1 MERRARRPEPAPEE
15 PGLFDAPEPAPAP
28 RPASVPA
35 PASVPPAPAPAA
47 PRAEPAPPPLYT
59 VAQLSGLIHSSLQGL
74 GRVRVE
80 GEVAQKKRTAS
91 GHVYFDLKDAGAKL
105 ACKVWQ
111 SQVPRVLRS
120 DPQDG
125 AQVIA
130 WGRLD
135 LYPPQ
140 GSYSL
145 IVDRLEPL
153 GLGALRAQL
162 EERKRELKARGW
174 FDRKRSV
181 PTFPR
186 MIGLVTSRDGAAL
199 RDFLKT
205 RSLRWPGYAVRL
217 AHTSVQ
223 GPGAAESIAAALRA
237 LDASGVDAIAL
248 VRGGGSLEDLWAF
261 NELPVAE
268 AIWSCRA
275 PVVTGIGHETDTTL
289 ADLVAD
295 HRAHTPTDAA
305 QELIPDRGE
314 LCARIARLG
323 NYLAEAFERSFA
335 ERERRFATLA
345 ARPVLRDAAWI
356 LGERTRALGALHA
369 RADGAL
375 GEALAR
381 RGTRVARAHA
391 QLARRTPAA
400 ELARRRQRLA
410 TAQVKLAAAAERAIE
425 RRATALAVKA
435 RSLDAVSPVAVLARG
450 YAIVRRAEGGPALVD
465 PGALAPGDALET
477 RLAHGS
483 FRSRV
488 ESVRPEGGA

>member
-1 MERRARRPEPAPEE
+1 MERRARRPEPAREE
-15 PGLFDAPEPAPAP
+15 PGLFDPPVPVPMPEPELQP
-28 RPASVPA
+28 VPL
-35 PASVPPAPAPAA
+35 PPAPAP

-59 VAQLSGLIHSSLQGL
+59 VAQLSSLIHSSLQGL
-74 GRVRVE
+74 GRLRVE

-105 ACKVWQ
+105 ACKIWQ
-111 SQVPRVLRS
+111 SQVPRVLRF
-120 DPQDG
+120 DLGEG

-135 LYPPQ
+135 LYAPQ

-153 GLGALRAQL
+153 GLGALLAQL
-162 EERKRELKARGW
+162 EQRKLELKARGW
-174 FDRKRSV
+174 FERKRAL
-181 PTFPR
+181 PAFPR
-186 MIGLVTSRDGAAL
+186 VIGLVTSRDGAAL

-223 GPGAAESIAAALRA
+223 GPGSAESIAAALRS
-237 LDASGVDAIAL
+237 LDATGVDAIAL

-261 NELPVAE
+261 NELCVAE
-268 AIWSCRA
+268 AIWNARV
-275 PVVTGIGHETDTTL
+275 PVVTGIGHESDTTL

-305 QELIPDRGE
+305 QELIPDRAE
-314 LCARIARLG
+314 LCARIARAG
-323 NYLAEAFERSFA
+323 NYLTEAFERVFEQRVQRHA
-335 ERERRFATLA
+335 ALV

-356 LGERTRALGALHA
+356 LGERTRTLAALHA
-369 RADGAL
+369 RVDGAL
-375 GEALAR
+375 REALGR
-381 RGTRVARAHA
+381 RGTTLARAHA

-410 TAQVKLAAAAERAIE
+410 TAQVRLVTSAARALE
-425 RRATALAVKA
+425 SRSGALAVKA
-435 RSLDAVSPVAVLARG
+435 RSLEAVSPLAVLGRG
-450 YAIVRRAEGGPALVD
+450 YAIVRPAEGGPALVD
-465 PGALAPGDALET
+465 TGALAPGDALDT
-477 RLAHGS
+477 HLARGS

-488 ESVRPEGGA
+488 ESVRPPEGGA